1 MLSEFMVLVRFFC
14 LVFSTTILST
24 AMLTTAASAEST
36 RIAVASNFTPVMK
49 ALIAEFEQNSMHKV
63 KASYASS
70 GKFYAQIYHGA
81 PYDIF
86 FSADQAKPLALEKE
100 GLIIPSSRFTY
111 ALGGL
116 ALWSNNIDFKDQHLA
131 RLKTNQFNKLSLA
144 NPKLAPYGLAATQVL
159 DKLALRQQTK
169 SKWVQGE
176 NIAQTYQFVATG
188 NADLGFIALSQ
199 VFNTSADKQSQ
210 YYWQVPKELYNPIK
224 QDLVLLKRGAD
235 NVAAKAF
242 IQFIKSAKAQ
252 GIIRSY
258 GYSNE

>member
-1 MLSEFMVLVRFFC
+1 MKLLPC
-14 LVFSTTILST
+14 IL
-24 AMLTTAASAEST
+24 LIFNLLLAATSQAEPT
-36 RIAVASNFTPVMK
+36 RIAVASNFSPAMK
-49 ALIAEFEQNSMHKV
+49 ELIAEFEQSTTHEV

-86 FSADQAKPLALEKE
+86 FSADQTKPLALEKE
-100 GLIIPSSRFTY
+100 GLIISASRFTY

-116 ALWSNNIDFKDQHLA
+116 ALWSSNIDFNGQHLA
-131 RLKTNQFNKLSLA
+131 RLKANQFNKLSLA
-144 NPKLAPYGLAATQVL
+144 NPKLAPYGLAAIEVL

-169 SKWVQGE
+169 NKWVQGE

-199 VFNTSADKQSQ
+199 VFNTSTDKQSAN
-210 YYWQVPKELYNPIK
+210 YWQVPKELYNPIK

-235 NVAAKAF
+235 NIAAKAF

-252 GIIRSY
+252 GIIQSY

>member
-1 MLSEFMVLVRFFC
+1 MLSEFMTLVRFFC
-14 LVFSTTILST
+14 FFLST
-24 AMLTTAASAEST
+24 VTTLSVSAEQT
-36 RIAVASNFTPVMK
+36 RIAVASNFSSAMK
-49 ALIAEFEQNSMHKV
+49 ELIAEFEQNSTHEV

-86 FSADQAKPLALEKE
+86 FSADQTKPLALEKE
-100 GLIIPSSRFTY
+100 GLIISTSRFTY

-116 ALWSNNIDFKDQHLA
+116 ALWSSNIDFNGQHLA
-131 RLKTNQFNKLSLA
+131 RLKANQFNKLSLA
-144 NPKLAPYGLAATQVL
+144 NPKLAPYGLAAIEVL

-169 SKWVQGE
+169 NKWVQGE

-199 VFNTSADKQSQ
+199 VFNTSANKHSLH
-210 YYWQVPKELYNPIK
+210 YWQVPKELYNPIK

-235 NVAAKAF
+235 NIAAKAF
-242 IQFIKSAKAQ
+242 IQFIKSAKAR
-252 GIIRSY
+252 GIIQSY